1 MNTPTLGK
9 GTVLLAEPYMLDPNF
24 KRTAVL
30 LCEHG
35 KGGSIGFV
43 MNRPLAMQVDELV
56 EDFPEFSAQ
65 VCWGGPV
72 QTDTL
77 HYLHNVRDLLEDSV
91 QVADGV
97 YWGGDF
103 QQLKLLISQQ
113 LIQPKDIRFF
123 LGYAGWGEG
132 QLQDEMQHGSWI
144 TTEMFPNYL
153 FSILPEKLWRRAM
166 KEKGNAYEVLAY
178 LPEEIS
184 WN

>member
-1 MNTPTLGK
+1 MNTPILEK

-24 KRTAVL
+24 KRAAVL

-43 MNRPLAMQVDELV
+43 MNRPLATQVDELV
-56 EDFPEFSAQ
+56 EGFPEFPAE
-65 VCWGGPV
+65 VFWGGPV

-77 HYLHNVRDLLEDSV
+77 HYLE
-91 QVADGV
+91 VAKGV

-113 LIQPKDIRFF
+113 RVEPTDIRFF

-132 QLQDEMQHGSWI
+132 QLQEEMRYGSWI
-144 TTEMFPNYL
+144 TTQMRSDFLYFTP
-153 FSILPEKLWRRAM
+153 PEKIWRHAM
-166 KEKGNAYEVLAY
+166 RKKGNSYEVLAY